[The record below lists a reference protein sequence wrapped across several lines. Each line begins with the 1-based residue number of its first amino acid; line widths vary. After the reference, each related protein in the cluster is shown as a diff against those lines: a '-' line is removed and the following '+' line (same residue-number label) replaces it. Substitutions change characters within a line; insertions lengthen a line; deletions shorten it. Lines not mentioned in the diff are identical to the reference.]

1 MFPMIATME
10 DFRQAKAIFEEERA
24 ALGVAAVPVG
34 IMVEVPSVAVMA
46 SQFAREVEFFS
57 VGTNDL
63 TQYTLAMDRGHPKLA
78 PQVDGLNPAVLGLIA
93 LAVRAAHE
101 AGRWVG
107 VCGGMASDPHAVPI
121 LLGLGVDELSVSI
134 PAIPAVKAQIRSL
147 SLARCQEL
155 AARAL
160 TLDSAAAVRALV
172 PADHDED
179 PADPP
184 VPSAKESAS

>member
-1 MFPMIATME
+1 
-10 DFRQAKAIFEEERA
+10 
-24 ALGVAAVPVG
+24 
-34 IMVEVPSVAVMA
+34 MA
-46 SQFAREVEFFS
+46 PQFAREVEFFS